1 MFCGY
6 KVLGCFQPLLMHF
19 VYASRYRFVR
29 AHPIDAAHENVTEL
43 GRHGY
48 PDHETGI
55 DMETGIALNSA

>member
-29 AHPIDAAHENVTEL
+29 AHPIDAAHEDIAEL
-43 GRHGY
+43 SGKGGA
-48 PDHETGI
+48 DQQIGI